1 MPLHLIV
8 FAGFYAAGRHAVRY
22 ADTLA
27 GAVRGRLV
35 LLHVERTSFLEPP
48 GLAPVH
54 YYHPAAHVRQADT
67 AAALHQLAQGLHVH
81 PLVELAADLLPAGLR
96 DLASRY
102 APALFVLGPPAPDAV
117 GAAALV
123 TACVGLLEAGNHPL
137 LVVPATAPADHSP
150 CRFLIAADGEAFTL
164 AATAAPW
171 RQLLTGLAAQVVV
184 AHVSDGEQDDATCG
198 AALRT
203 VQASGLLDG
212 LHNPELRGYDHPDLA
227 EGLLAA
233 VADTQ
238 ADMVLVLARPRS
250 FLSELFHR
258 SVTARLLERCPVPVL
273 VLPVLAGVETDAI
286 PSPLAAT
293 VAQWSRDLL
302 AGLAPAARSHPYMPK
317 N

>member
-8 FAGFYAAGRHAVRY
+8 FAGFYTAGRHAVRY

-27 GAVRGRLV
+27 EALRGRLV

-48 GLAPVH
+48 ELAPAH
-54 YYHPAAHVRQADT
+54 YHPDALVRQADT

-81 PLVELAADLLPAGLR
+81 PLVELATDLLPAGLR

-102 APALFVLGPPAPDAV
+102 APALFVLSPPTADLV

-137 LVVPATAPADHSP
+137 LVVPATAAADQP
-150 CRFLIAADGEAFTL
+150 PRRFLIAADGEAFTL

-171 RQLLTGLAAQVVV
+171 GQLLPSLATHVVV
-184 AHVSDGEQDDATCG
+184 AHVSGGEEDDATCG

-212 LHNPELRGYDHPDLA
+212 LNNPELRGYDHPDLA

-238 ADMVLVLARPRS
+238 ADMVVMLARPRS
-250 FLSELFHR
+250 FLGELFHR

-273 VLPVLAGVETDAI
+273 VLPVVAEVDAAVTF
-286 PSPLAAT
+286 PSPIAAT
-293 VAQWSRDLL
+293 VAQWSKDLL